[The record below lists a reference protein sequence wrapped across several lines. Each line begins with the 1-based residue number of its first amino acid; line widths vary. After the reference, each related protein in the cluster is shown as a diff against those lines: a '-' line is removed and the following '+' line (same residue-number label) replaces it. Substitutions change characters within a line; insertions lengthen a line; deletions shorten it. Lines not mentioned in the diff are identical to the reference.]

1 MSTFDKIEQRL
12 NKRWMHVC
20 AYVFERGSTEGER
33 ERQKHIAYYMLRE
46 KVTISSL
53 LVSLLYF
60 PNAIW
65 ENALYRL

>member
-1 MSTFDKIEQRL
+1 MCICVREGEQ
-12 NKRWMHVC
+12 
-20 AYVFERGSTEGER
+20 GGER
-33 ERQKHIAYYMLRE
+33 ERQKHIAYYMLRD